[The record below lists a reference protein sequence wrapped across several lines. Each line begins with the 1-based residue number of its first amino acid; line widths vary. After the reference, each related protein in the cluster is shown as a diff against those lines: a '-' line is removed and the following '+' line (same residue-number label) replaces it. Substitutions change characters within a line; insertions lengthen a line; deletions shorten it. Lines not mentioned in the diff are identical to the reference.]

1 MHKLSL
7 PAPHTPLEKE
17 YRRIAESAARCIPSD
32 EPFDAT
38 RYDPAAVAA
47 ARDMWVVRTIS
58 EYRSA
63 SLFSDLATQLMMA
76 NAGVDAIAITMGMAQ
91 DEIRHAEVGLRAVAE
106 LGGSRELDMP
116 ADVQR
121 LESFADVCATEQAL
135 RNVIFG
141 CCMSE
146 VVNCARLVDHLDT
159 MKDPFLRDCVR
170 QLLADE
176 VLHGKFGFLY
186 LETQREWLDDERRAS
201 LSRFLRHAFASLERQ
216 FSGSAAPKRTL
227 SDHERDLGL
236 PDPARL
242 PETFYPTVEGAIIP
256 GLERLGLDARAAWK
270 TRRLARPVDRTP
282 STPA

>member
-1 MHKLSL
+1 MHSLSL
-7 PAPHTPLEKE
+7 PGTSALEKE
-17 YRRIAESAARCIPSD
+17 YRRIKDGAARCAPSN
-32 EPFDAT
+32 EPFDAS
-38 RYDPAAVAA
+38 RYRPSAIAS
-47 ARDMWVVRTIS
+47 ARTMWVTRAIS

-76 NAGVDAIAITMGMAQ
+76 NASIDAIAIVMGMAQ
-91 DEIRHAEVGLRAVAE
+91 DEIRHAEVGMRAVVA
-106 LGGSRELDMP
+106 LGGETVEMP

-121 LESFADVCATEQAL
+121 LECFRNVSPEEQAL

-176 VLHGKFGFLY
+176 IMHGKFGFLY
-186 LETQREWLDDERRAS
+186 LETRREWLNDERRES
-201 LSRFLRHAFASLERQ
+201 LGRFLCHAFASLERQ
-216 FSGSAAPKRTL
+216 YSGRSAPKREL
-227 SDHERDLGL
+227 SQDERDLGL

-242 PETFYPTVEGAIIP
+242 PETFYGTVEGAIIP
-256 GLERLGLDARAAWK
+256 GLERFGLAATHAWK
-270 TRRLARPVDRTP
+270 NRRLANRPTE
-282 STPA
+282 